1 MDEYIV
7 PEANR
12 LKLANCLIEKRKEL
26 HLGLN
31 QVSLKLNI
39 TSSLYSRLEN
49 GKLLKINPFLIQKIA
64 KGLKLDYKEL
74 YKIIG
79 YLKDEDFKIYEEYNH
94 LSKNNICG
102 NKGNINLGEIINS
115 KLDSKE
121 SDLTDDLTDSEKEQ
135 VRTFINFLKSQK
147 K

>member
-1 MDEYIV
+1 MDDYIV
-7 PEANR
+7 PEINR
-12 LKLANCLIEKRKEL
+12 LKLAECLKQRRKEL

-64 KGLKLDYKEL
+64 TGLKLDYKEL
-74 YKIIG
+74 YQIVG
-79 YLKDEDFKIYEEYNH
+79 YLKDDDFKIYEEYNH
-94 LSKNNICG
+94 CSKNNICG
-102 NKGNINLGEIINS
+102 NKGNINLGEVINS
-115 KLDSKE
+115 NLESQDSNMIN
-121 SDLTDDLTDSEKEQ
+121 DLTDSEKEQ
-135 VRTFINFLKSQK
+135 VKNFINFLKSQK